1 MQGYLH
7 GKTATPHPFCI
18 LISGMPFTLNCNSS
32 CRTEAHPSAQS
43 LFFCSTAAWGMPCC
57 KRDSPALGDTYPLLT
72 LALGKIKL
80 AGRRYGYVLP
90 KVWQSI
96 HFLLSEQKTKR
107 LRLDL
112 GHVFAGNAPYPSPG
126 RARLDLGRGCRQESR
141 TSQSCTSSSKFSW
154 LKTTSA
160 GSQHGK
166 AVFAQAE
173 GELVTAFPYCCSHAR
188 PVRPQR
194 FLFWKP
200 GCLQSLLSVI
210 S

>member
-1 MQGYLH
+1 
-7 GKTATPHPFCI
+7 
-18 LISGMPFTLNCNSS
+18 
-32 CRTEAHPSAQS
+32 
-43 LFFCSTAAWGMPCC
+43 MPCC
-57 KRDSPALGDTYPLLT
+57 KRDSPALSGTYPLLT

-80 AGRRYGYVLP
+80 AGRRYRYVLP

-112 GHVFAGNAPYPSPG
+112 GHVFAGNAPCPSPG

-141 TSQSCTSSSKFSW
+141 TSQSCTSSSQFSW

-173 GELVTAFPYCCSHAR
+173 GELVTAFPYRCSHAS
-188 PVRPQR
+188 PVRPQS

-200 GCLQSLLSVI
+200 GCLQSLLSDI